1 MVRKRVLTELEE
13 SIVNVW
19 KTSDAENG
27 LLVCCVLAVREYGLE
42 NDVQDFLDSHPG
54 ISFMELDEYITSL
67 CPPIEIV
74 DDDELDD
81 EQE

>member
-1 MVRKRVLTELEE
+1 MIRKGVLSELEE
-13 SIVNVW
+13 SIVDVW

-27 LLVCCVLAVREYGLE
+27 LLVCNVLAVREYGLE
-42 NDVQDFLDSHPG
+42 KDVKDFLDSHPN

-74 DDDELDD
+74 DDEDLDND
-81 EQE
+81 D